1 MILKEYEI
9 MIAEYKD
16 KILKM
21 KEAEGLPDSF
31 IENIVKIAN
40 EQEKFSDLKW
50 VRKMLVN
57 AKVKYEQQLKVK
69 SKKQVE
75 IKPESITSLK
85 YVEKQQYLNEKNFQL
100 NEILKELPYIENYP
114 KLFPRVS
121 FAALVFIQKKY
132 GFWTLRMLSVLEDK
146 SKIYTNFAIKF
157 TSVLYSEIGLQ
168 ESIKAELHKNPDL
181 LYKTIVSNG
190 KYIDSK
196 SEIEKFLNWKKN
208 EYFER
213 KKEVEQ

>member
-1 MILKEYEI
+1 MKEYEL
-9 MIAEYKD
+9 MIVEYKD

-40 EQEKFSDLKW
+40 EQKKFSDFRW
-50 VRKMLVN
+50 ARKMLVN

-69 SKKQVE
+69 PKKQVE

-85 YVEKQQYLNEKNFQL
+85 CVEKQQYLMDKNFPL
-100 NEILKELPYIENYP
+100 NEILKALPFIENYP

-146 SKIYTNFAIKF
+146 NKIYTNFAIKF

-168 ESIKAELHKNPDL
+168 ECIKAELHKNPDL
-181 LYKTIVSNG
+181 LYKTIVSNS
-190 KYIDSK
+190 KYKDSK

-213 KKEVEQ
+213 KKEVD

>member
-1 MILKEYEI
+1 MILKEYEL

-69 SKKQVE
+69 PKKQVRT
-75 IKPESITSLK
+75 KPENITSLK
-85 YVEKQQYLNEKNFQL
+85 CVDKQQYLIDKNFQL

-132 GFWTLRMLSVLEDK
+132 GFWTLRMLSVLDDK
-146 SKIYTNFAIKF
+146 NKIYTNFAIKF

-181 LYKTIVSNG
+181 LYKTIVSNS

-196 SEIEKFLNWKKN
+196 SEIEKFFNWKKN

-213 KKEVEQ
+213 KKEVE

>member
-1 MILKEYEI
+1 MNSDC
-9 MIAEYKD
+9 KD

-21 KEAEGLPDSF
+21 KEADGLPDSF
-31 IENIVKIAN
+31 IENILKIAN

-50 VRKMLVN
+50 IKKMLIN
-57 AKVKYEQQLKVK
+57 AKVKYEQQLKIK
-69 SKKQVE
+69 LKKQNE
-75 IKPESITSLK
+75 IKIEKTKPLK
-85 YVEKQQYLNEKNFQL
+85 LEEKFQFI
-100 NEILKELPYIENYP
+100 EALKELPYIENYP

-157 TSVLYSEIGLQ
+157 TSVLFSEINLQ
-168 ESIKAELHKNPDL
+168 ECIKLELHKNPDL
-181 LYKTIVSNG
+181 LYKTIVSNN
-190 KYIDSK
+190 KYVDNK
-196 SEIEKFLNWKKN
+196 CEIEKFNNWKKN

-213 KKEVEQ
+213 KREVE